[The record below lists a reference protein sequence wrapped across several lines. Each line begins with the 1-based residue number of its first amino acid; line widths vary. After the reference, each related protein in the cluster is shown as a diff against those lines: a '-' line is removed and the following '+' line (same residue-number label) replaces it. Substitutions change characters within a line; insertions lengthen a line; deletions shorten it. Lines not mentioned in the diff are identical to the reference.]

1 MELAVELVRDGTID
15 TENLC
20 GVNPT
25 KEIQKLNKHLKM
37 QMIEQ
42 KIYKRL
48 YRMGEVAGRE
58 NFGKDPTYPYRRRGG
73 EHLKG

>member
-15 TENLC
+15 TENLWS
-20 GVNPT
+20 NPT

-42 KIYKRL
+42 KNIQ
-48 YRMGEVAGRE
+48 EVI
-58 NFGKDPTYPYRRRGG
+58 
-73 EHLKG
+73 